1 MRESTKP
8 RLSRQNPHGQFL
20 QACLQGAKLSS
31 THPLHPNPNK
41 HKCPLFHMA
50 HISWYLQATKSLKLV
65 NDLWGSTSTGLQGWL
80 LKCCGDQRRNLVKR
94 DGVTNGDE
102 LWKWSG
108 PHLTWDMRGNFDP
121 WMMIL
126 VECFFLSENP
136 TRINI
141 YYQHEW
147 VWSFKLMRGCF
158 SLVCTFSC

>member
-1 MRESTKP
+1 MNSYIRHSREIADPWGHFLCLGTRAKSLHRATCFILILNQVSVLIWPDYVWLCLTSQEFLHQDIWFMRESTKP

-50 HISWYLQATKSLKLV
+50 HIPWYLQATKSLKLV

-94 DGVTNGDE
+94 E
-102 LWKWSG
+102 
-108 PHLTWDMRGNFDP
+108 
-121 WMMIL
+121 
-126 VECFFLSENP
+126 
-136 TRINI
+136 
-141 YYQHEW
+141 
-147 VWSFKLMRGCF
+147 
-158 SLVCTFSC
+158 